1 MTTTCVEMR
10 AALALI
16 AALLTGPCAAAEETA
31 FDLAGHRYPASPD
44 TEWALP
50 DALRELS
57 GFTTDAE
64 GRLFAHNDEVAVIH
78 EIDYARGGIVKSF
91 ALGNP
96 PVAGDFEGIA
106 FIEDRIALTDSNGVL
121 YLATEG
127 DPGAAVGFER
137 IPTGIG
143 ARCEVEGIA
152 YAADEGL
159 LYFACK
165 TARAPALEG
174 SVTVIAWSAAQRR
187 EVTERTLSV
196 ALDRFGEL
204 PGKGKLRPSD
214 IAIAPGSGDLILT
227 TAKRRALLT
236 IARDGTR
243 VSAFRLP
250 KSKTLKQIEALAF
263 GSGGTLLLGSEGKDR
278 GRMRVYRPAD

>member
-1 MTTTCVEMR
+1 MTTTCVKVR
-10 AALALI
+10 AVLALI
-16 AALLTGPCAAAEETA
+16 AALLVGRSVAADEMG
-31 FDLAGHRYPASPD
+31 FDVAGHRYHAAPD
-44 TEWALP
+44 AEWALP
-50 DALRELS
+50 AGLRELS
-57 GFTTDAE
+57 GFATDAG
-64 GRLFAHNDEVAVIH
+64 GRLFAHNDEVAIVH

-96 PVAGDFEGIA
+96 PVAGDFEGIT
-106 FIEDRIALTDSNGVL
+106 FIGDRIALTDSNGVL
-121 YLATEG
+121 YLASAGE
-127 DPGAAVGFER
+127 PAASVGFER

-152 YAADEGL
+152 YAAAEGL
-159 LYFACK
+159 VYFACK
-165 TARAPALEG
+165 SARTPALDEY
-174 SVTVIAWSAAQRR
+174 VTVIAWSAEQRR
-187 EVTERTLSV
+187 EVPERTLSV
-196 ALDRFGEL
+196 TTDRFGEL
-204 PGKGKLRPSD
+204 PGKGKLHPSD
-214 IAIAPGSGDLILT
+214 IAIAPGSGDLVLT

-250 KSKTLKQIEALAF
+250 DSKTLKQIEAIAF

>member
-1 MTTTCVEMR
+1 MR

-16 AALLTGPCAAAEETA
+16 AALLVGTSVAAEETA
-31 FDLAGHRYPASPD
+31 FDLAGHRYRAAPD

-50 DALRELS
+50 AALRELS
-57 GFTTDAE
+57 GFSTDTR

-78 EIDYARGGIVKSF
+78 EIDHARGGIVKSF

-96 PVAGDFEGIA
+96 PVAGDFEGIT
-106 FIEDRIALTDSNGVL
+106 FVEDRIALTDSNGVL

-127 DPGAAVGFER
+127 EPGATVGFER

-152 YAADEGL
+152 YATEEDL
-159 LYFACK
+159 VYFACK
-165 TARAPALEG
+165 TARTPALEDY
-174 SVTVIAWSAAQRR
+174 VTVIAWSAGQRR
-187 EVTERTLSV
+187 EVPERTLSV
-196 ALDRFGEL
+196 AIDRFGEL

-250 KSKTLKQIEALAF
+250 DSKTLKQIEAIAF